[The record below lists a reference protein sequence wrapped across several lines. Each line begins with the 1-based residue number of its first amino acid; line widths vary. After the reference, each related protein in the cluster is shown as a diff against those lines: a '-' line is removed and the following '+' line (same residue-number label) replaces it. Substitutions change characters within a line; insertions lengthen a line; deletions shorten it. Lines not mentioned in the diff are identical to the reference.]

1 MSSVIDRT
9 MARVRLDAGVQ
20 SLERLSVFAFIEELE
35 VGASMEA
42 SALDLALSVAPVEHG
57 VDVEVDRQLATAAV
71 ASLLQ
76 NAFQFTRPKSHVALN
91 TSWTPDR
98 VVIDVVDECGGLPA
112 RQVDELSR
120 AFAQRGADRSGL
132 GVGLS
137 VSCRSAEAIGGEI
150 RVRNVPG
157 TGCVFTIDLPR
168 AAAGRTLE

>member
-1 MSSVIDRT
+1 
-9 MARVRLDAGVQ
+9 
-20 SLERLSVFAFIEELE
+20 
-35 VGASMEA
+35 
-42 SALDLALSVAPVEHG
+42 
-57 VDVEVDRQLATAAV
+57 
-71 ASLLQ
+71 
-76 NAFQFTRPKSHVALN
+76 
-91 TSWTPDR
+91 
-98 VVIDVVDECGGLPA
+98 VVDECGGLPA